1 MLIIA
6 NNCDNWIITLVFVLF
21 YKETKALYVFSKC
34 IQHLKAIP
42 RVNLQTEY
50 QSVQQGHRKLCKIKE
65 KQNPGYW
72 DSTRLLGNFICTAS
86 YEGCNYLL
94 MYFAEGPSLHCN
106 FAPLSSPIL
115 SFYI

>member
-1 MLIIA
+1 MIIID

-21 YKETKALYVFSKC
+21 YKESKALYVFSKC

-50 QSVQQGHRKLCKIKE
+50 QSVQQGHTKLCKIK
-65 KQNPGYW
+65 KNKHPGYR

-86 YEGCNYLL
+86 YESCSYLL
-94 MYFAEGPSLHCN
+94 MYFAEGPSLHYN
-106 FAPLSSPIL
+106 FIPLSSPIL
-115 SFYI
+115 FFF